1 MFSLIISA
9 KRCSKRNDLHRV
21 CSGIAGDA
29 NLYTLFRIQGNPIDC
44 PFGTEHGFKFSY
56 DKGKGECEWPES
68 ELEPCTDTK
77 RLMLNYQACPNVQ
90 GSELMSKYY
99 SVKVV
104 KFQKQLSLASILPK
118 NYQIIMN
125 LTQFRPLLL
134 RFPTFSCLS
143 KEYYLSIGSNTSF

>member
-1 MFSLIISA
+1 MPKKWLTYYM
-9 KRCSKRNDLHRV
+9 D
-21 CSGIAGDA
+21 G
-29 NLYTLFRIQGNPIDC
+29 PIDC

-99 SVKVV
+99 LVKVV

-118 NYQIIMN
+118 N
-125 LTQFRPLLL
+125 
-134 RFPTFSCLS
+134 
-143 KEYYLSIGSNTSF
+143 

>member
-118 NYQIIMN
+118 NYQMIMN

-134 RFPTFSCLS
+134 RFPSFS
-143 KEYYLSIGSNTSF
+143 

>member
-99 SVKVV
+99 LVKVV

-118 NYQIIMN
+118 INEKKIII
-125 LTQFRPLLL
+125 LKRP
-134 RFPTFSCLS
+134 S
-143 KEYYLSIGSNTSF
+143 E

>member
-134 RFPTFSCLS
+134 RFPSFS
-143 KEYYLSIGSNTSF
+143 

>member
-1 MFSLIISA
+1 MDDELSWICLQLSFLIKCYQIQIFDTHIFSLIISA

-90 GSELMSKYY
+90 GSELMSKY
-99 SVKVV
+99 
-104 KFQKQLSLASILPK
+104 IH
-118 NYQIIMN
+118 I
-125 LTQFRPLLL
+125 R
-134 RFPTFSCLS
+134 
-143 KEYYLSIGSNTSF
+143 

>member
-68 ELEPCTDTK
+68 ELEPCTDSK

-90 GSELMSKYY
+90 GSELMSKYIVTFGKGRKISKTIFLGFNSSEKLKFIY
-99 SVKVV
+99 SEKAT
-104 KFQKQLSLASILPK
+104 KFCKISTVDLSYVSSSS
-118 NYQIIMN
+118 QI
-125 LTQFRPLLL
+125 
-134 RFPTFSCLS
+134 
-143 KEYYLSIGSNTSF
+143 

>member
-134 RFPTFSCLS
+134 RFSSFS
-143 KEYYLSIGSNTSF
+143 